1 MAGETSA
8 LNEHKPIAAMSPP
21 TATHPIVNH
30 DTVKML
36 LRGAL
41 MPCDA
46 GDEVAGDD
54 IGAGL
59 RLLERIGEGGFGVVW
74 RAEQVAPVRRE
85 VAVKLI
91 KLGMDSREVLARF
104 EQERQVLAAMEHP
117 CITQIFDAGLTPDGR
132 PHFVMELVR
141 GLPLTQHVKQGKLPL
156 RERLELFIQL
166 CHGVHHAHQKGV
178 IHRDL
183 KPSNVL
189 VAEVDGRAVP
199 KIIDFGIAKALTT
212 KKMTSQTLLTRTG
225 MAMGTPL
232 YMAPEQLADRD
243 LVDTRSDVYSLGALL
258 YELLTDSPPFPAE
271 TLTAKG
277 EDEMRRIIREVMPQR
292 PSRRLATQKLPSDL
306 DWITLRA
313 LEKDP
318 RRRYGSAVELAADVE
333 RFLTD
338 EPVLAHPPEWRYLM
352 ALWVRRNRAAFAAI
366 LISSAALLGGTA
378 LALWQAEEA
387 RRERNVARE
396 HETRALQQTALAVA
410 AEKRAQEEKRR
421 AEQTASFL
429 SKLLEHAAEE
439 VERGSNPQALSKALD
454 HSNAMLNALEDDVV
468 LKGALLE
475 QMSRLHV
482 SMGDWENAIA
492 RLQSYAET
500 AAALHG
506 PESEKALNALLE
518 MLKKVA
524 DHGDRVAVPTALVAL
539 RGRVE
544 KAGLKG
550 GKLWFDVLRE
560 QVRVWIKLD
569 ESENALKVSEEL
581 MAAVTQWMARGQLR
595 LNARITHATALEFA
609 GRYDEALAL
618 LEVCR
623 VTGIEEKTK
632 EPAMRA
638 IERRQL
644 FILEARGD
652 HAGGAEIV
660 RQRLEAMRTTV
671 PTPGQDQMVS
681 TLLQLAE
688 FESAAG
694 QHDEAVKHGLEALN
708 LASSPA
714 AAETKAAGA
723 VGQCLNCLAECES
736 AAGRHEQAVRH
747 AQESRLHAFRTG
759 KTNDLVSALE
769 QLAWTHRAAGQLDE
783 AFAVWQEACE
793 VHVDDPNFK
802 SVFYPLAEMAAI
814 RHTQTRHAEAVE
826 IIRDIWQRCVSHP
839 LGAKDIGEL
848 GYTARLGLKYW
859 AAQEESVPGT
869 PPPAELAAWQKAEE
883 TDRTQNRGK
892 GRAPADKGP
901 GTVERVRKSEG

>member
-1 MAGETSA
+1 M
-8 LNEHKPIAAMSPP
+8 PP
-21 TATHPIVNH
+21 QATTNTPVNQ

-46 GDEVAGDD
+46 GDEVAGDR
-54 IGAGL
+54 IGTGL

-74 RAEQVAPVRRE
+74 RAEQTEPVRRE

-117 CITQIFDAGLTPDGR
+117 CITQIFDAGLTHDGR
-132 PHFVMELVR
+132 PFFVMELVR
-141 GLPLTQHVKQGKLPL
+141 GLPLTQHIKREKLPL
-156 RERLELFIQL
+156 KERLELFIEF

-212 KKMTSQTLLTRTG
+212 KRLASLTLVTRTG
-225 MAMGTPL
+225 TAMGSPL
-232 YMAPEQLADRD
+232 YMAPEQVAGVEVLDIRC
-243 LVDTRSDVYSLGALL
+243 DVYALGAML
-258 YELLTDSPPFPAE
+258 YELLTDTPPFPAK

-292 PSRRLATQKLPSDL
+292 PSRRLAAQKLPADL

-313 LEKDP
+313 LDKDP
-318 RRRYGSAVELAADVE
+318 RRRYSSAVELAADVA
-333 RFLTD
+333 RFLAD
-338 EPVLAHPPEWRYLM
+338 EPVWAHPPEWRYLVG
-352 ALWVRRNRAAFAAI
+352 LWLRRHRAACAAI
-366 LISSAALLGGTA
+366 LISTAALAGGTA
-378 LALWQAEEA
+378 LALWQAAEA
-387 RRERNVARE
+387 RKERNAARE
-396 HETRALQQTALAVA
+396 HEAEALEQTALAVA
-410 AEKRAQEEKRR
+410 AEKKAQQEKRR
-421 AEQTASFL
+421 AEQTSSFL
-429 SKLLEHAAEE
+429 SQLLDHAADE
-439 VERGSNPQALSKALD
+439 VEHGSNPQALSKALE
-454 HSNAMLNALEDDVV
+454 HSNGMLNALQYDPM

-475 QMSRLHV
+475 RLSRLHI

-492 RLQSYAET
+492 RLQAYAEMV
-500 AAALHG
+500 AAQHG
-506 PESEKALNALLE
+506 AESEEALEARLT
-518 MLKKVA
+518 MLKQVA
-524 DHGDRVAVPTALVAL
+524 DHGDRVAVPPALVAL
-539 RGRVE
+539 RGLIE

-550 GKLWFDVLRE
+550 GNLWFDVQRE
-560 QVRVWIKLD
+560 QARVWIKLD
-569 ESENALKVSEEL
+569 ESLKALDVSEGL
-581 MAAVTQWMARGQLR
+581 MAAVMEWKARGQTR

-618 LEVCR
+618 LEACR
-623 VTGIEEKTK
+623 ITGIEEKAK
-632 EPAMRA
+632 ESAMRG

-652 HAGGAEIV
+652 HAGGAAVV
-660 RQRLEAMRTTV
+660 RRRLEAMRTSV
-671 PTPGQDQMVS
+671 PAPGVELVVS

-694 QHDEAVKHGLEALN
+694 HHDEAVKHGIEALN

-723 VGQCLNCLAECES
+723 VGKCLNCLAECES
-736 AAGRHEQAVRH
+736 TAGRHEQAVQH

-769 QLAWTHRAAGQLDE
+769 QLAWTHRAAGHLEE
-783 AFAVWQEACE
+783 AFAVWQEACG
-793 VHVDDPNFK
+793 VHEDNPNFK

-814 RHTQTRHAEAVE
+814 RHEQMQHAEAVE
-826 IIRDIWQRCVSHP
+826 IIRDIWQRCLSHP
-839 LGAKDIGEL
+839 AGAKDVSEL

-859 AAQEESVPGT
+859 AAQEKTAPGT

-883 TDRTQNRGK
+883 TYRTPNSGK
-892 GRAPADKGP
+892 GRASPDKGP
-901 GTVERVRKSEG
+901 VKPERVRKTGD